1 MQRQLNV
8 LSIYSEAKCTL
19 SHPTQRGLSR
29 RNRQRGTAAVSA
41 SSPNISEEEIAYY
54 RTHPEL
60 IQAVGDKATIHR
72 VMLLVVFVAG
82 FLLVVVS
89 KSVKYGFAGS
99 AMPWL
104 IELIVDLV
112 FELGIALWGGV
123 ATTVLLQDLIK
134 RQYREGKRYQ
144 QAIIR
149 QLATEEDETSG
160 NT

>member
-1 MQRQLNV
+1 M
-8 LSIYSEAKCTL
+8 ST
-19 SHPTQRGLSR
+19 
-29 RNRQRGTAAVSA
+29 
-41 SSPNISEEEIAYY
+41 SSPNISNEEIAFY
-54 RTHPEL
+54 RKHPEL
-60 IQAVGDKATIHR
+60 IEAVGDKATIHR
-72 VMLLVVFVAG
+72 LILLVVFVAG

-149 QLATEEDETSG
+149 KLATQEDEISE
-160 NT
+160 ND